1 VSDLLAPTAPRRHE
15 EADLQA
21 QVMEYLRWALPA
33 DAVAHHSPGEGKRSL
48 RAQRDLKR
56 SGYQAGWPDIEIVW
70 RGHPSIFIELKA
82 ARGTLSEVQR
92 RMHIKLAY
100 CGAEVIACKSLLCV
114 EEALRELGVPLR
126 ASVKQQQQQGTNSHV

>member
-1 VSDLLAPTAPRRHE
+1 MSGPPPWIGYLLPDEPRPARRHE

-70 RGHPSIFIELKA
+70 RGHPHIFIELKA

-92 RMHIKLAY
+92 RMHIKLTY
-100 CGAEVIACKSLLCV
+100 CGAEVIIAKSLPAIECALC
-114 EEALRELGVPLR
+114 ELGMPLR
-126 ASVKQQQQQGTNSHV
+126 ARIAA